1 MVKIVVKHAPLLTC
15 SLLIKIL
22 LLLLMF
28 TWCNM
33 MLSCYSKCNHGK
45 LNCSSQAGEPKIT
58 SSAIPSAKFKLKTLL
73 RYSNI
78 GMTSA
83 SFLLLIHVLFWFRL
97 CRSNG
102 LLQLHKSW
110 NKRDRVSEDVWET
123 RPKQLCELE
132 RMDENTWII
141 GWKE

>member
-1 MVKIVVKHAPLLTC
+1 
-15 SLLIKIL
+15 
-22 LLLLMF
+22 MF
-28 TWCNM
+28 PCPF
-33 MLSCYSKCNHGK
+33 LSCYSKCNHGK
-45 LNCSSQAGEPKIT
+45 LNCSRQAGEPKIT
-58 SSAIPSAKFKLKTLL
+58 SSAKPSAKFKLKTLL

-123 RPKQLCELE
+123 RPEQLCELE
-132 RMDENTWII
+132 RMDRWEYTNNMNNRM
-141 GWKE
+141 KEIYYVARGLMLY